1 MAIGLLH
8 QLQNLLSKAP
18 LITIYKAFVQPHFDY
33 GDILYHLAYNMSF
46 HQNLESIQYN
56 ACFAITGAIQG
67 TSKEKLY
74 YELRSCS

>member
-18 LITIYKAFVQPHFDY
+18 LITIYKAFVRPHFDY
-33 GDILYHLAYNMSF
+33 GDIIYHLAYNMSS

-56 ACFAITGAIQG
+56 ACFAITEAIQG

-74 YELRSCS
+74 HELQSCS